1 MRCISFLAAAREL
14 MSEPDSGLLDRI
26 DCTVIIM
33 LLCGCMKKKGLII
46 ISR

>member
-1 MRCISFLAAAREL
+1 

-33 LLCGCMKKKGLII
+33 LLCGCMKRRFDNNK
-46 ISR
+46 